1 MDEAQVVEAW
11 KKVVDVQQHFN
22 DIQMRIRTV
31 AVTVMTAIVGG
42 SGYAANAKW
51 EIDLPWFSFCA
62 SILILLAGIV
72 AMAAFWYMDRWYH
85 IFLRASVAHG
95 MKIEK
100 MHVTNMEE
108 LGLATAITEASHNT
122 QLVIGKT
129 SVDRLNVFYF
139 GLVSAHVILILMFL
153 MMEKL
158 A

>member
-1 MDEAQVVEAW
+1 MDETQVVDAW

-51 EIDLPWFSFCA
+51 EIGLPSFSFSA

-85 IFLRASVAHG
+85 IFLRASVTHG

-100 MHVTNMEE
+100 MHAVDMEE
-108 LGLATAITEASHNT
+108 IGLATAITEASHNT

-129 SVDRLNVFYF
+129 SVDRLNAFYV
-139 GLVSAHVILILMFL
+139 GLVSAHIVLILMFL
-153 MMEKL
+153 MMKKP